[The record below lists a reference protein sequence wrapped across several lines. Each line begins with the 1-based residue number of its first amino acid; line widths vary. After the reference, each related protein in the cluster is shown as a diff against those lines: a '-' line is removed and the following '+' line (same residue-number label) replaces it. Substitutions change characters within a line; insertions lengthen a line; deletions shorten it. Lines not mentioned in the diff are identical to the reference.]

1 MLEKKYCGILFNFLA
16 ARVKDHQRPLT
27 ALNTVHDTLVHDRVG
42 RLNARWKK
50 VLVDVTAGHE
60 TLAVL
65 ALNSLEHLV
74 RLVDL
79 VVGHLVCKYTQ
90 AKKSV
95 QFFGNDW
102 IIWFVTSYLLRNI
115 LKNGDNV

>member
-1 MLEKKYCGILFNFLA
+1 LLEKKYCGILFNFLA

-27 ALNTVHDTLVHDRVG
+27 TLNTVHDTLVHDRVG
-42 RLNARWKK
+42 RLNTRWKK
-50 VLVDVTAGHE
+50 VLIDVAARHE

-79 VVGHLVCKYTQ
+79 VVGHLVCKIHIG
-90 AKKSV
+90 KKSI
-95 QFFGNDW
+95 QFF
-102 IIWFVTSYLLRNI
+102 
-115 LKNGDNV
+115 